1 MPETAHNIIMVPT
14 VDINIAVAKGAVP
27 SAAPTPTTIVQNP
40 TINLMKPMEKSVM
53 VILVLL
59 F

>member
-1 MPETAHNIIMVPT
+1 MVAIIMVPT

-40 TINLMKPMEKSVM
+40 IINLIIKFYS
-53 VILVLL
+53 IHVLP
-59 F
+59 